1 MFPRLAGRFLP
12 VNHRLG
18 ELKILEQVQRGE
30 ARHADNHQPLVLHF
44 WFYLCNQ
51 QSCLWVRNHAIVPG
65 LQGLFDWF
73 VLINVLPSRWWH
85 PKSFNHSL
93 SQPYFEMGLHT
104 WHGRVC
110 VRYRPIHRVCLFVC
124 LFACWFVGIS
134 HHDALQGSGLM
145 KVCGGVLIFFEF
157 STNYRRA
164 FLAWPRLS
172 MCEPCPVGATCR
184 GGLAPPV
191 SDPGAPLERFG
202 FIREMVCNTWRNFLD
217 DICRTNISE
226 MNGVAMEGCGTEVVP
241 QISMNENRTSW
252 ILPLG
257 FKSVIYNHRPEN
269 FPKSGCHDLKKN
281 CKSGGNVDSALTGLL
296 RCKIWTNLGSHTF
309 LQKNT
314 CDMWMF
320 PFVNGR
326 FQEKNSLNLVS
337 PKPLDSPALLGW
349 WMLSN
354 EVPVKCMMQGEV
366 RFRFPRWV
374 WSNYAHDH
382 TRPGSPNG
390 GEK

>member
-1 MFPRLAGRFLP
+1 MVASEVFQSFAVPTL
-12 VNHRLG
+12 
-18 ELKILEQVQRGE
+18 
-30 ARHADNHQPLVLHF
+30 F
-44 WFYLCNQ
+44 WNGAAHVTWEGMRTI
-51 QSCLWVRNHAIVPG
+51 S
-65 LQGLFDWF
+65 
-73 VLINVLPSRWWH
+73 
-85 PKSFNHSL
+85 
-93 SQPYFEMGLHT
+93 PYSS
-104 WHGRVC
+104 
-110 VRYRPIHRVCLFVC
+110 CLFVC

-320 PFVNGR
+320 PFVMFELGFPKTLGQSSLVR
-326 FQEKNSLNLVS
+326 MVDVEQWSASEMYDARWGPFSVSSLGLVKLCARPHTTWVPKWWWKVRAEIPLFQDISGKSRLVKYFNLVRWVVFVGFIWGW
-337 PKPLDSPALLGW
+337 LGW
-349 WMLSN
+349 TCCWETLLFLS
-354 EVPVKCMMQGEV
+354 CFALHG
-366 RFRFPRWV
+366 RILHFTF
-374 WSNYAHDH
+374 AAI
-382 TRPGSPNG
+382 
-390 GEK
+390 